1 MTVQE
6 LIDLLQTC
14 EDKSLQIMYDDNEF
28 GTTEINE
35 VFLNNAHAWN
45 NPNHP
50 DEKYYTFQ

>member
-14 EDKSLQIMYDDNEF
+14 EDKQLQIMYEDNEF
-28 GTTEINE
+28 GTTEINK
-35 VFLNNAHAWN
+35 VFLNKAHAWN
-45 NPNHP
+45 NTTHP